1 MHAPV
6 AKELAHPP
14 VENRRGTRAATTP
27 LHAVPRA
34 GQYRSIASEYKP
46 TVSVVIPTRNEAG
59 NLRHVFDRMP
69 SWIDEIVIVDAASTD
84 GTVAEALRCWP
95 TARIVQQVGKGK
107 GGALVQGF
115 ATATSDI
122 IVMLDADGS
131 TDPAEI
137 PRFIGALRTG
147 ADFAKGTRYATGGG
161 SADLTFSRSVGNRV
175 LRGLVNQFWGAR
187 FTDLCY
193 GYNAFWRRCLP
204 ELAVHTSGFEIETL
218 LAVRALQARIR
229 VVEVPS
235 YESERISGSS
245 NLNAFRD
252 GMRILRTIAAERI
265 RPH

>member
-1 MHAPV
+1 MHAPA

-14 VENRRGTRAATTP
+14 AESRRIVRAATTP

-34 GQYRSIASEYKP
+34 GQFRSFASEYKP
-46 TVSVVIPTRNEAG
+46 TVTVVIPTRNEAG
-59 NLRHVFDRMP
+59 NLRHVLERMP
-69 SWIDEIVIVDAASTD
+69 TWIDEVVIVDAASTD
-84 GTVAEALRCWP
+84 GTVDEALECWP

-107 GGALVQGF
+107 GAALVQGF
-115 ATATSDI
+115 AAATCDI

-161 SADLTFSRSVGNRV
+161 SADLTFSRSFGNRV
-175 LRGLVNQFWGAR
+175 LRGIVNHFWGSR

-204 ELAVHTSGFEIETL
+204 ELGVHTSGFEIETL

-235 YESERISGSS
+235 YESERISGTS

-252 GMRILRTIAAERI
+252 GVRILRTIAAERI

>member
-14 VENRRGTRAATTP
+14 VENRRGTRAATTS

-46 TVSVVIPTRNEAG
+46 TVTVVIPTRNEVG
-59 NLRHVFDRMP
+59 NLPHVLNRMP
-69 SWIDEIVIVDAASTD
+69 AWIDEVVIVDAASTD
-84 GTVAEALRCWP
+84 GTVEEALRCWP
-95 TARIVQQVGKGK
+95 TARIVQQSGKGK

-115 ATATSDI
+115 AAATCDI

-161 SADLTFSRSVGNRV
+161 SADLTFSRSMGNRV

-204 ELAVHTSGFEIETL
+204 DLAVHTSGFEIETL

-235 YESERISGSS
+235 YESERISGTS